1 MGVVV
6 LQVEAMLWISRCRG
20 RPSLLPQPTV
30 LACVSRSSSAAIRPS
45 AIGASTATFF
55 TSPRETSQHHN
66 MAQVDRRKRSLEH
79 EGDALPDPVTAR
91 KKLKTSD
98 LPLTQNKRAA
108 IEAILHTFKKK
119 GEFDSLRKDAFNKFE
134 QSVRRRAFLSSP
146 CSR

>member
-1 MGVVV
+1 
-6 LQVEAMLWISRCRG
+6 
-20 RPSLLPQPTV
+20 
-30 LACVSRSSSAAIRPS
+30 
-45 AIGASTATFF
+45 
-55 TSPRETSQHHN
+55 

-134 QSVRRRAFLSSP
+134 QSVRRRAFLSPP

>member
-1 MGVVV
+1 
-6 LQVEAMLWISRCRG
+6 
-20 RPSLLPQPTV
+20 
-30 LACVSRSSSAAIRPS
+30 
-45 AIGASTATFF
+45 
-55 TSPRETSQHHN
+55 

-146 CSR
+146 CFC